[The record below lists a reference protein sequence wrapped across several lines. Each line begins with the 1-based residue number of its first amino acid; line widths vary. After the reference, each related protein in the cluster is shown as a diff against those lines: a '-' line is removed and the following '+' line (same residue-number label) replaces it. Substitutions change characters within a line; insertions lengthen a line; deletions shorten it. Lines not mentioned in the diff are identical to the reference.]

1 MLSGRVHF
9 STVSEATQAP
19 VSWYQESE
27 AREAVPRRGH
37 YQVILADPPWDWR
50 SYSKKGQGRSASA
63 YYDTMSIDEI
73 KRVPVGDWA
82 AKDAVLFLWELNS
95 MRGAADQVI
104 EAWGFRYSTVGFTWV
119 KWTPRDRGWH
129 FGMGYW
135 TRQNTERCLLAV
147 RGKCPRRLSRS
158 QREVIIAPV
167 RRHSVKPDEIYERI
181 EALVG
186 GPYLELFG
194 RQ

>member
-1 MLSGRVHF
+1 M
-9 STVSEATQAP
+9 TV
-19 VSWYQESE
+19 
-27 AREAVPRRGH
+27 
-37 YQVILADPPWDWR
+37 
-50 SYSKKGQGRSASA
+50 
-63 YYDTMSIDEI
+63 DEI
-73 KRVPVGDWA
+73 KSVPVGDWA

-95 MRGAADQVI
+95 MRSAADQVI
-104 EAWGFRYSTVGFTWV
+104 EAWGLRYNTVGFR
-119 KWTPRDRGWH
+119 RDRGWH

-147 RGKCPRRLSRS
+147 RGKCPRRLFRS

-167 RRHSVKPDEIYERI
+167 RGHSVKPDEIDGRI

-194 RQ
+194 RQAAMAIQQFSRC